1 MNEGFIYK
9 GYWFLSSD
17 PNNRVAGMLTYI
29 PKKTI
34 ILELI
39 GSLEK
44 DMYSSSGETK
54 IDIIL
59 GLTSDAKIITLINC
73 WSVGIPLN
81 FNCDFP
87 ISKYSAQ
94 FCIEG
99 VHMNNCEE
107 KLFNRCEITLPLL
120 NMWCFPG
127 MLNCNFV
134 FKNDKIDEIRVSFST
149 EKLKQPICSI
159 DLDSSTTIKIMKKV
173 SFDQSTYLLNP
184 YFKQYSCFEIE
195 KKEKDSLSS
204 FLNDIHLLESFLS
217 LAALCSTK
225 ASNISLYNEDMYQQ
239 LGNNEKYYQSIKV
252 YYIQRGSNE
261 LNRDNYD
268 FLFNYQQIQDVY
280 EDIIKRWF
288 KESKEIAP
296 IREHLIQSVQNKEVF
311 GSIDFLIIIQAIEGF
326 WSRFREED
334 YRKNNHIKENI
345 KFICLEKILEDI
357 IEEFDCIDKV
367 KKLQIDIESVIDSRH
382 YYSHFM
388 NKSNKPHTVDGME
401 LLQLSN
407 KLRIILI
414 CCLLNFIGL
423 DYVKIN
429 ELLNKSNNYILS
441 E

>member
-1 MNEGFIYK
+1 MNEEFIYK
-9 GYWFLSSD
+9 GYWFLPSD
-17 PNNRVAGMLTYI
+17 PNNRVAGVLTYV
-29 PKKTI
+29 PQKSI

-44 DMYSSSGETK
+44 DIDFFSERTK
-54 IDIIL
+54 NDIIL
-59 GLTSDAKIITLINC
+59 GLTSDAKKITLINC
-73 WSVGIPLN
+73 WSGRRTQN
-81 FNCDFP
+81 FSCDFP
-87 ISKYSAQ
+87 ISRYSAQ

-99 VHMNNCEE
+99 VHMNNGEE
-107 KLFNRCEITLPLL
+107 KLFNRCNITLPVL
-120 NMWCFPG
+120 NMWCFPR

-159 DLDSSTTIKIMKKV
+159 DIDSSTTIKIMKRV

-225 ASNISLYNEDMYQQ
+225 VSNISLYNEDIYQQ
-239 LGNNEKYYQSIKV
+239 LNNNEKDYQTIKV
-252 YYIQRGSNE
+252 YYVQRGLNE
-261 LNRDNYD
+261 IKRDNYN
-268 FLFNYQQIQDVY
+268 FLFNYEQIQDVY
-280 EDIIKRWF
+280 DNIIKKWF

-296 IREHLIQSVQNKEVF
+296 IREHLIQSVHNKEVF

-334 YRKNNHIKENI
+334 YRKNHNKPKERI
-345 KFICLEKILEDI
+345 SLKIIIEDI
-357 IEEFDCIDKV
+357 IKEFDCIDKV
-367 KKLQIDIESVIDSRH
+367 KKLQIDIPSVIDSRH

-388 NKSNKPHTVDGME
+388 NKSERIKPVDGIE

-414 CCLLNFIGL
+414 CCLLNFVGL